1 VQGVEVANPSLDQQR
16 AEFLRARASTGTL
29 RLPAWP
35 RQNKDLTEVEL
46 EVEWVRFSTLNHRT
60 RAEQRAEITRS
71 GDPQLFSADPLGP
84 AAQSAQYSILK
95 SQEGFE
101 DLKKDL
107 GLRHQQ
113 EPAVVTADG
122 VLINGN
128 RRAAALRSLYL
139 DDDLPS
145 ARYVK
150 CLVLPEDAS
159 PAELVDL
166 ETELQIAKDFK
177 QEYGWINEALLIEE
191 LYDRENRDFGRVATR
206 MHRDPSDVRSLF
218 EKLQQVHQLVELSKG
233 ARLHIDFNENE
244 SAFDELSKH
253 IKNKQPH
260 EAESVRSVYF
270 LGTLTDVRYRKL
282 RHLRRPDAAALV
294 RKELELDPSL
304 KLLLGTVDDTAKAG
318 SQPDVLDE
326 VLGEESA
333 AGPLTSLLTLL
344 ATKKRDETI
353 PVADGRLL
361 SVDDVF
367 QSIASAIT
375 VAAEEANEDDRDQE
389 AQTAPIA
396 RAAKAVSEFERAL
409 SALPRARTYKGFDE
423 SAMAKVVAQ
432 LRELTKKY
440 PGSDS

>member
-1 VQGVEVANPSLDQQR
+1 MPNPSLDQQR
-16 AEFLRARASTGTL
+16 AEFLKARASAGTL

-35 RQNKDLTEVEL
+35 RQSKDLNEVEL

-60 RAEQRAEITRS
+60 RAEQRAEITRA
-71 GDPQLFSADPLGP
+71 GNPHLFSADPLGVT
-84 AAQSAQYSILK
+84 AQNAQYSILK
-95 SQEGFE
+95 SQEGFD

-107 GLRHQQ
+107 GLRQQQ

-139 DDDLPS
+139 DDDLPN
-145 ARYVK
+145 ARYVN
-150 CLVLPEDAS
+150 CLVLPDDAS
-159 PAELVDL
+159 HAELVDL

-191 LYDRENRDFGRVATR
+191 LYDRENKDFGRVATR
-206 MHRDPSDVRSLF
+206 MHREASDVRSLF
-218 EKLQQVHQLVELSKG
+218 EKLQQVHQLVELSNG

-253 IKNKQPH
+253 IKNKQPV

-270 LGTLTDVRYRKL
+270 LGTLSDVRYRKL

-294 RKELELDPSL
+294 RKEIELDPSL
-304 KLLLGTVDDTAKAG
+304 KLLLEAVDDATAPVAAR
-318 SQPDVLDE
+318 DVLDD
-326 VLGEESA
+326 VLGEESNS
-333 AGPLTSLLTLL
+333 GPLTPLLTLL
-344 ATKKRDETI
+344 AAKKREETI
-353 PVADGRLL
+353 QVADGRLL

-375 VAAEEANEDDRDQE
+375 AAADEASEDDRDQE
-389 AQTAPIA
+389 AQTAPLT

-409 SALPRARTYKGFDE
+409 SALPRARTFKGFDE
-423 SAMAKVVAQ
+423 PGMAKVVAQ
-432 LRELTKKY
+432 LKELIGKY
-440 PGSDS
+440 PGSKS